1 MAIKVEFDKEVFDKF
16 RKMTEEQ
23 IIDSMNNLVLDMRN
37 DASDE
42 VYNAPESSISTR
54 TGRLGSTMNAKVEK
68 QGNNIVG
75 TVEPTVEYAKY
86 LESGTGIYAGRKR
99 YLGRIPQLQGKNGA
113 SDKGFRII
121 KGIKPRHFMSKTAKR
136 YEGKL
141 GTYFKLS

>member
-1 MAIKVEFDKEVFDKF
+1 MTIKIEFDEETFDKF

-23 IIDSMNNLVLDMRN
+23 IIDGMNNLVLDMRN

-54 TGRLGSTMNAKVEK
+54 TGRLGSTMNAKVE
-68 QGNNIVG
+68 VHG
-75 TVEPTVEYAKY
+75 TSIIGIVEPTVEYAKY
-86 LESGTGIYAGRKR
+86 LENGTGIYAGRKR
-99 YLGRIPQLQGKNGA
+99 YVGKIPALVGKNGEK
-113 SDKGFRII
+113 DKGFRII